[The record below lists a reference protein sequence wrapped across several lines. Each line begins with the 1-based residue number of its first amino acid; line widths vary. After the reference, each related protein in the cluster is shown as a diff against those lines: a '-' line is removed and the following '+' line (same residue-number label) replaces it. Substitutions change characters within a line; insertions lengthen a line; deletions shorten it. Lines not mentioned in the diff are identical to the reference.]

1 MGGNEFMSV
10 PGPQRRPEGARIAM
24 QHLET
29 LTKTEVERR
38 KDLLLRLQNA
48 LADRQITSALAGR
61 RTIVLRSAQDG
72 QGRGGY
78 REPVK
83 LADPELYVFAAG
95 GVNVVTT
102 DAEFYWLSA
111 GHPHPTA
118 DPGGAAQAYARF
130 SRARS

>member
-1 MGGNEFMSV
+1 MGGNEFMPV
-10 PGPQRRPEGARIAM
+10 PGSQREPEDARIAM

-38 KDLLLRLQNA
+38 KVLLLRLKDA
-48 LADRQITSALAGR
+48 LAERQVTSALAGR

-72 QGRGGY
+72 EGRGGY
-78 REPVK
+78 REPVR
-83 LADPELYVFAAG
+83 LADPQLYVFAAG

-130 SRARS
+130 SRPPS